1 MACGVPVV
9 AARAGA
15 LPETCGDAARYAD
28 PFDPDDIADPGRS
41 KPSATTACAPPAPA
55 TPPSTRG
62 SGRRSA
68 LDALLKTA

>member
-28 PFDPDDIADPGRS
+28 PFDPDDIATQVDQAIHDDALRAAGPQHARQY
-41 KPSATTACAPPAPA
+41 TWERTA
-55 TPPSTRG
+55 RE
-62 SGRRSA
+62 
-68 LDALLKTA
+68 LDALLRTA